1 MMKKQWLGLMA
12 MACLLVAPAVC
23 QQSGAQPKEEG
34 AAKSLRGYRVDYA
47 LVETQDGKRVNTRNY
62 MVLVEEEERGNY
74 SPASIRVGTR
84 VPITASDKDGKA
96 TTTYMDVGLNID
108 CRIKPR
114 GSDRVSLESTVEVAG
129 LVADDQTR
137 IAEKITGAPIVR
149 SNRSRVTAVVT
160 LGKKTT
166 VASYDD
172 IHSTRTTTVEVTVTQ
187 L

>member
-1 MMKKQWLGLMA
+1 MKKQWLGLMA
-12 MACLLVAPAVC
+12 MVCLLVVPAAG
-23 QQSGAQPKEEG
+23 QPSGAQKEEG
-34 AAKSLRGYRVDYA
+34 AAAKSLRGYRVDYA
-47 LVETQDGKRVNTRNY
+47 LVEMQDGKRVNTRNY

-84 VPITASDKDGKA
+84 VPLTTANKEGQP
-96 TTTYMDVGLNID
+96 TTSYMDVGLNID

-172 IHSTRTTTVEVTVTQ
+172 INSTRTTTVEVTVTQ